1 MVRTQTIDMKRLVII
16 LSIVGVVLAGIVT
29 TIVILRARGAR
40 KASIPTAQTP
50 APSRDADSKP
60 PASTATTAPTARG
73 ILSPEQDAPQSLPLA
88 AQSDTDGD
96 GLTDGE
102 ERGLGT
108 DPQRK
113 DTDGDGLSDLDEVRV
128 YCTNPLKASSDGK
141 TQDKIRVETLQ
152 KEASDAGQR
161 PNYCVH

>member
-1 MVRTQTIDMKRLVII
+1 MKRLVII
-16 LSIVGVVLAGIVT
+16 LSMVGVLLAGIVT
-29 TIVILRARGAR
+29 VVIIVRARGAR
-40 KASIPTAQTP
+40 MTPTPTTQIPTSSPNTGATPSASTP
-50 APSRDADSKP
+50 APS
-60 PASTATTAPTARG
+60 STTNG
-73 ILSPEQDAPQSLPLA
+73 ILPPEQDAPQTQSLA
-88 AQSDTDGD
+88 AQNDTDSD

-102 ERGLGT
+102 ERELGT

-113 DTDGDGLSDLDEVRV
+113 DTDGDGLSDLDEVRT

>member
-16 LSIVGVVLAGIVT
+16 LSVVGVLLAGIATVVI
-29 TIVILRARGAR
+29 IVRARSAR
-40 KASIPTAQTP
+40 EAPSPTTQAP
-50 APSRDADSKP
+50 APSRNAEAKP
-60 PASTATTAPTARG
+60 PASMSAPAPTARG
-73 ILSPEQDAPQSLPLA
+73 ILPPDQDAPQTPSLA
-88 AQSDTDGD
+88 AQSDTDSD

-102 ERGLGT
+102 ERELGT

-113 DTDGDGLSDLDEVRV
+113 DTDGDGLSDLDEVRT

-141 TQDKIRVETLQ
+141 TQDKTRVETLQ